1 MKAKI
6 IVKSIIFNRRLRKIL
21 IIQRC
26 NSDPIGAGTWEGAG
40 GNIEYGETP
49 EQAIQREIREE
60 TGIMEI
66 VIDRIA
72 YVSLVS
78 EGEPYLIIAYL
89 CESQAEE
96 VNLSGE
102 HQAFVWA
109 DKSECMNMLPAEITG
124 DFVRNNIFE
133 YLGME

>member
-40 GNIEYGETP
+40 
-49 EQAIQREIREE
+49 
-60 TGIMEI
+60 
-66 VIDRIA
+66 
-72 YVSLVS
+72 
-78 EGEPYLIIAYL
+78 
-89 CESQAEE
+89 
-96 VNLSGE
+96 
-102 HQAFVWA
+102 
-109 DKSECMNMLPAEITG
+109 